1 MSTLAIARKDFSDSA
16 RSRRLWALI
25 VVFVLFVAGL
35 AFYFAEVAPAGQNPN
50 AGSLALIGSL
60 LLPTAILLPAIGILT
75 GYRSVI
81 GERESGSLKL
91 LLSLPHR
98 RSDVVFGKFVG
109 RSAVVA
115 LAVVVGFAVGGVV
128 LFGLADNVPLDDYA
142 LLVVMTILLGA
153 TFVSIGVGLS
163 AGLRSETLVVVIGG
177 GLVVLF
183 TLLWQVLLLAL
194 SLVLAFFEVGGQA
207 LRGDI
212 ITFLAVLS
220 PRQAFLVAYSSLTT
234 ANQNVSAPTGANLD
248 AFWLQDWF
256 GFVVLAFWLVVPLG
270 LGYLRFKNADL

>member
-1 MSTLAIARKDFSDSA
+1 MSTLAVARKDFSDSA
-16 RSRRLWALI
+16 RSRRLWVLI
-25 VVFVLFVAGL
+25 AVFVIFVAGL
-35 AFYFAEVAPAGQNPN
+35 AYYFAEIANAGQNPN

-60 LLPTAILLPAIGILT
+60 LVPTAILLPAIGILT

-98 RSDVVFGKFVG
+98 RRDVVLGKLVG

-115 LAVVVGFAVGGVV
+115 LAVVIGFAVGGAV
-128 LFGLADNVPLDDYA
+128 LFGLASNIPLGDYA
-142 LLVVMTILLGA
+142 LLVLLTILLGV

-163 AGLRSETLVVVIGG
+163 AGLRSENLVVILGF

-183 TLLWQVLLLAL
+183 TLLWQVLLFAL
-194 SLVLAFFEVGGQA
+194 SLVLGNFEVGSQA
-207 LRGDI
+207 LRMDV

-220 PRQAFLVAYSSLTT
+220 PRQAFLLAYSGLSSANRNVT
-234 ANQNVSAPTGANLD
+234 AQGGMTSNEL
-248 AFWLQDWF
+248 WMQDWF
-256 GFVVLAFWLVVPLG
+256 GFVVLAIWLVVPLA
-270 LGYLRFKNADL
+270 LGYLRFKDADL